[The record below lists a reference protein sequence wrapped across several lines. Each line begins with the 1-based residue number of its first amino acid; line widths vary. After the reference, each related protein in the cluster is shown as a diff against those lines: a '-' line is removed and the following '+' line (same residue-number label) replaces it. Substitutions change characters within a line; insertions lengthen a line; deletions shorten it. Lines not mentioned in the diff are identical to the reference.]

1 MSGYVS
7 IAPNWHEFALQLN
20 FDGSLEAHFGAAR
33 RVDQAGGSCVTEFRA
48 SGERWVA
55 KLYYQESGIVP
66 PGDRLPTGT
75 AWEFDGV
82 REHRIAIYRHPEE
95 DPLGSD
101 DEAGEQKLNAHIRP
115 RWDGM
120 TMENSDG
127 SRWTMDLPFREGV
140 NVFLRGSNV
149 DAQRYQKLLRGAAGA
164 LDLNPSHF
172 RDPHDSSTIQ
182 DAARYVRVHCD
193 ASGPIHA
200 RDGPIVQMGHLLEND
215 RSGFRQ
221 IKQNDDDNNGQNL
234 PGFQHAVMLGPK
246 RVREA
251 FPEHSVPVEI
261 KHYYAR
267 EALSKPKSDPLR
279 HPKLEVSYQVSK
291 WDDSVGVSPDEIAD
305 LQRELDRT
313 LRAVLEDAEVTMTP
327 GADGGP
333 FFEDAYF
340 DAEQEEL
347 EESERPPKLNLTR
360 IRNEQESIVIRQL
373 TATGGL
379 SEVEEEALGTL
390 VTDGGEVSPA
400 DIAEQHGRHVGSVR
414 RALRRIDDM
423 VEREYGSVSLRSP
436 HVAEMVHDAVQ
447 EFREASRSVTE
458 AAGQALLSA
467 ERGLSDAT
475 SALMTWC
482 AKHGVDVDNRGEAI
496 EAIRLGEIDSDRR
509 RPGDPLRGVR
519 WELREGLKRWLES
532 GRDREA
538 FANATVRWR
547 EEDRGRRSL
556 PASAILR

>member
-1 MSGYVS
+1 MKS
-7 IAPNWHEFALQLN
+7 IEPTWHEFALQLN
-20 FDGSLEAHFGAAR
+20 YAGSLEAHFGAAR
-33 RVDQAGGSCVTEFRA
+33 VVDQSGGSRVTEFTA

-55 KLYYQESGIVP
+55 KLYYQDSNICD
-66 PGDRLPTGT
+66 PGDELPTGT
-75 AWEFDGV
+75 AWEFDTV
-82 REHRIAIYRHPEE
+82 REHRIAIHRHGDE
-95 DPLGSD
+95 DD
-101 DEAGEQKLNAHIRP
+101 VGEQKLNAHIRP

-120 TMENSDG
+120 WLEKSDG
-127 SRWTMDLPFREGV
+127 SRRKLEIPFSEGV

-149 DAQRYQKLLRGAAGA
+149 DAQRYQSLLRGAAMELG
-164 LDLNPSHF
+164 LNPSHF

-200 RDGPIVQMGHLLEND
+200 RDGPIAQMGHLLEND
-215 RSGFRQ
+215 REGYRE
-221 IKQNDDDNNGQNL
+221 IKQNDDDGHGQNL
-234 PGFQHAVMLGPK
+234 PGYRHAVTLGPK

-251 FPEHSVPVEI
+251 FPEHSAPVEV

-267 EALSKPKSDPLR
+267 EAFSKSKDDPLR
-279 HPKLEVSYQVSK
+279 HPKLEVSYQVSR
-291 WDDSVGVSPDEIAD
+291 WDDAVGVSPDEIQD

-327 GADGGP
+327 GAGGGP
-333 FFEDAYF
+333 FVEDAYF
-340 DAEQEEL
+340 DAELTEL
-347 EESERPPKLNLTR
+347 DERDRPPKLNLTR
-360 IRNEQESIVIRQL
+360 IRNEQESIVVRQL

-379 SEVEEEALGTL
+379 SDVEQEALETL
-390 VTDGGEVSPA
+390 VTDGGKVAPA
-400 DIAEQHGRHVGSVR
+400 DIAEEHGRHVGSVR

-423 VEREYGSVSLRSP
+423 VEREYASVSLRSP

-447 EFREASRSVTE
+447 EMQEASRKVTE

-496 EAIRLGEIDSDRR
+496 EAIRLGKVERR
-509 RPGDPLRGVR
+509 GPAGSPKLRGVR
-519 WELREGLKRWLES
+519 MKLRAGLEAWTDA
-532 GRDREA
+532 GRDAEA
-538 FANATVRWR
+538 FKSATVRWR
-547 EEDRGRRSL
+547 EEGRGTRSL
-556 PASAILR
+556 PVSHSALLG

>member
-1 MSGYVS
+1 MKSTEP
-7 IAPNWHEFALQLN
+7 AWHEFALQLN
-20 FDGSLEAHFGAAR
+20 YAGSLEAHFGAAR
-33 RVDQAGGSCVTEFRA
+33 IVDQSGGSRVTEFTA
-48 SGERWVA
+48 SGERWTA
-55 KLYYQESGIVP
+55 KLYYQESGICD
-66 PGDRLPTGT
+66 PGDVLPTGT

-82 REHRIAIYRHPEE
+82 REHRIAIQRHGEE
-95 DPLGSD
+95 DPV
-101 DEAGEQKLNAHIRP
+101 GEQKLNAHIRP

-120 TMENSDG
+120 RVEQSDG
-127 SRWTMDLPFREGV
+127 SRRKLDVPFREGV
-140 NVFLRGSNV
+140 NVVLSGSNV
-149 DAQRYQKLLRGAAGA
+149 DAQRYQPLLRGAATA
-164 LDLNPSHF
+164 LGLNPGHF
-172 RDPHDSSTIQ
+172 RDPHDSSTVR
-182 DAARYVRVHCD
+182 DGERYVRVHCD

-200 RDGPIVQMGHLLEND
+200 RDGPIAQMGHLLEND
-215 RSGFRQ
+215 RSGYR
-221 IKQNDDDNNGQNL
+221 KVVQNDDNDHGENL
-234 PGFQHAVMLGPK
+234 PGYYHTVTLGPS

-251 FPEHSVPVEI
+251 FPEHTVPVEI

-267 EALSKPKSDPLR
+267 EALSRSKDDPLR
-279 HPKLEVSYQVSK
+279 HPKLGVSYQVSR
-291 WDDSVGVSPDEIAD
+291 WDGSVGVTPDELAD
-305 LQRELDRT
+305 LERELDRT
-313 LRAVLEDAEVTMTP
+313 LRAVLEDAGVTMTP
-327 GADGGP
+327 GAGGGP
-333 FFEDAYF
+333 FVEDAYF
-340 DAEQEEL
+340 DADLTEL
-347 EESERPPKLNLTR
+347 EESEQPPKLNLTR

-373 TATGGL
+373 MANGGL

-390 VTDGGEVSPA
+390 VTDGGKVSPA
-400 DIAEQHGRHVGSVR
+400 DIAEEHSRHVGSVR

-447 EFREASRSVTE
+447 QFREASRSVTE